1 MRRFFVVSRQHV
13 DLEVN
18 EVAEERTDLPAR
30 VIKRYANRKL
40 YDTRASRYVTL
51 NQISEYVKAGE
62 EVRIIDN
69 TSKEDL
75 TSVTLAQIL
84 YERERQREPEE
95 RKDRSLRD
103 LLREG
108 RERLFETLK
117 ESPVAKLV
125 QRVEDASAGSTS
137 SPPPPDTEPTA
148 VDPDAPAKEAK
159 DAKDASRFPSLVSPR
174 EALDEL
180 GRLADE
186 RWRSLLDTAM
196 HTVEQLQG
204 EVQRLHGR
212 IEELES
218 RLGARLGKRD
228 DTKSDGDA
236 SETTEK
242 NDRDAE

>member
-125 QRVEDASAGSTS
+125 QRVEDASAS

-159 DAKDASRFPSLVSPR
+159 EAKDVKDASRFPSLVSPR
-174 EALDEL
+174 DALDEL

-228 DTKSDGDA
+228 DTKSDGDT
-236 SETTEK
+236 SESAEK

>member
-1 MRRFFVVSRQHV
+1 MRRFFVVSQEHV

-62 EVRIIDN
+62 DVRIIDN

-84 YERERQREPEE
+84 YERERQREPDE

-125 QRVEDASAGSTS
+125 QRVEDASA
-137 SPPPPDTEPTA
+137 PH
-148 VDPDAPAKEAK
+148 VDADAHAH
-159 DAKDASRFPSLVSPR
+159 DASASTGPKEPARRPSILAPR

-180 GRLADE
+180 GRMADE
-186 RWRSLLDTAM
+186 QWRSLLDGAM
-196 HTVEQLQG
+196 HTVSQLQG
-204 EVQRLHGR
+204 EVQRLHSR

-218 RLGARLGKRD
+218 RLGARLGKREEP
-228 DTKSDGDA
+228 KSDESVDNP
-236 SETTEK
+236 SEK
-242 NDRDAE
+242 SGRDSE

>member
-1 MRRFFVVSRQHV
+1 MRRSFVVSSLYV
-13 DLEVN
+13 DHEVN

-69 TSKEDL
+69 TTKEDL

-125 QRVEDASAGSTS
+125 QRVEDVAGEGES
-137 SPPPPDTEPTA
+137 SPDAAEPSASTA
-148 VDPDAPAKEAK
+148 
-159 DAKDASRFPSLVSPR
+159 AKDASRRPSIVSPR

-186 RWRSLLDTAM
+186 QWRSLLDGAM
-196 HTVEQLQG
+196 HTVQQLQG
-204 EVQRLHGR
+204 EVQRLHSR
-212 IEELES
+212 IEELEG

-228 DTKSDGDA
+228 DAKSDADPA
-236 SETTEK
+236 EPAEKSEKDPE
-242 NDRDAE
+242 